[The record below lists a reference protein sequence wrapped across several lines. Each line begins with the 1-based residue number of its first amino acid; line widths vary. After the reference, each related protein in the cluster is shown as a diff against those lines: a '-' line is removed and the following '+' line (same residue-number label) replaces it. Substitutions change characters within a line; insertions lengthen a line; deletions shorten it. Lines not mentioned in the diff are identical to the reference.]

1 MPQHPPELLA
11 QLAAHDTPTVC
22 NALEVLD
29 PAFTLYSYT
38 KRFLRC
44 SHPDRP
50 ARVGYARTAA
60 IRTTRPHGEDT
71 ATLKARRL
79 AYYDYINAG
88 DGPKICVHQD
98 LDDEAGIAACWGD
111 VVANLHY
118 GMGCVGV
125 VTNGAFRD
133 IPGMPDGIMMLARG
147 EKPSHGELHLVAV
160 GEPVQI
166 DGLMVRDGDL
176 VHMDRNG
183 AAVIPH
189 ALAADLP
196 AAIAEV
202 VAKEAAL
209 IKAAQ
214 QRPFDY
220 ATIRRVMGG

>member
-1 MPQHPPELLA
+1 MTQHPPELLD
-11 QLAAHDTPTVC
+11 QLAAHDTPTIC

-38 KRFLRC
+38 KRLLRC
-44 SHPDRP
+44 SHPER
-50 ARVGYARTAA
+50 ATRVGYARTAA
-60 IRTTRPHGEDT
+60 IRTTRPHGESA
-71 ATLKARRL
+71 ATLKARQL
-79 AYYDYINAG
+79 AYYDYVNAG
-88 DGPKICVHQD
+88 DAPKICVHPD
-98 LDDEAGIAACWGD
+98 LDGEAGIAACWGD
-111 VVANLHY
+111 VMANLHH

-125 VTNGAFRD
+125 VTDGAFRD

-147 EKPSHGELHLVAV
+147 EKPSHGELHMLTF

-189 ALAADLP
+189 DLAAKLP
-196 AAIAEV
+196 EAIAKV
-202 VAKEAAL
+202 VTRETAL

-220 ATIRRVMGG
+220 AAVRKLMGG